1 MGVMYGA
8 AWENDNGDAPQDDNG
23 ALTLAG
29 EVWREGL
36 VGITGPQLARGLQR
50 CILSHPEWPPRIGQF
65 RALCM
70 DVPTLTELRLELRA
84 DATVRSPFARLVWE
98 HLDPYQYRMTDA
110 RHADRLLAEAYA
122 VAREHV
128 LRGGALPEPA
138 VAAIEEAAAQP
149 YSAPSADRR
158 AEILQN
164 AQRMAGLL
172 DSALQPAGAA
182 EEGAIVDEPD
192 RKRAAGGPD
201 A

>member
-1 MGVMYGA
+1 MQGGAISSNWLRRLWERMGVMYGA
-8 AWENDNGDAPQDDNG
+8 AWENDNGDAPQDDDG

-65 RALCM
+65 RALCL

-84 DATVRSPFARLVWE
+84 DAAVRSPFARLVFE

-110 RHADRLLAEAYA
+110 RHAERLLAEAYA

-138 VAAIEEAAAQP
+138 AGELEHAPPAKSQIPEHRDEREAHLRELLGGLAREGEGEAA
-149 YSAPSADRR
+149 
-158 AEILQN
+158 
-164 AQRMAGLL
+164 
-172 DSALQPAGAA
+172 
-182 EEGAIVDEPD
+182 
-192 RKRAAGGPD
+192 
-201 A
+201 